1 MTAPLGPSHFA
12 FGDKKGMLLR
22 TCPSPHP
29 SLKLK
34 LHVPLRSEQQEE
46 RYGAILPSR
55 EAEGKSPPT
64 HERSLQRRA
73 GGWARAGWG
82 GGGRGEGEGGPGE
95 GGPERLA
102 LPPHPTAPPCLHHVE
117 ESRAGGAR
125 PREAGGW
132 VWVSPLPRPGH
143 GPSQLP
149 PPRCAQVRG
158 RGGAAEP
165 QTGLGGGGGP
175 ELPFIQAGDPLG

>member
-64 HERSLQRRA
+64 HKRSGGPAGGRA
-73 GGWARAGWG
+73 GGGGVGGGEEKVKEGRARGARSGWRCPRTPLRCLVSTTWKNLVRMARAHGRWG
-82 GGGRGEGEGGPGE
+82 VGLGEPPSPGRD
-95 GGPERLA
+95 A
-102 LPPHPTAPPCLHHVE
+102 APL
-117 ESRAGGAR
+117 S
-125 PREAGGW
+125 
-132 VWVSPLPRPGH
+132 SLPRAA
-143 GPSQLP
+143 
-149 PPRCAQVRG
+149 PR
-158 RGGAAEP
+158 
-165 QTGLGGGGGP
+165 
-175 ELPFIQAGDPLG
+175 

>member
-1 MTAPLGPSHFA
+1 MIARLGPSHFA
-12 FGDKKGMLLR
+12 FGDKKGTLLR

-64 HERSLQRRA
+64 QERSLQRRA
-73 GGWARAGWG
+73 GGWARVGARGG
-82 GGGRGEGEGGPGE
+82 VGGGRGEGEGGPGE

-102 LPPHPTAPPCLHHVE
+102 LPPHPTALPCLHHVE

-132 VWVSPLPRPGH
+132 VWVSP
-143 GPSQLP
+143 P
-149 PPRCAQVRG
+149 PPAGTRPLSAPSPALR
-158 RGGAAEP
+158 
-165 QTGLGGGGGP
+165 P
-175 ELPFIQAGDPLG
+175 ETH